1 LPSFLGELYV
11 PKKGKKV
18 VLNSYIPQDEI
29 KFRLMK
35 MKLSLMNWRAQMS
48 KFAGSSQIPTE
59 VTDHAMAVSMK
70 AHIPL
75 IEWMMGED
83 NCGVGNTWEVPMLDW
98 KHAMHCI
105 IEGMYSSSQRSDWRE
120 SKIKQVWREIAEFSE
135 FSLMGFPWQ
144 EVWEVD
150 EQGQHL
156 EQVDVML
163 SLEF

>member
-1 LPSFLGELYV
+1 
-11 PKKGKKV
+11 
-18 VLNSYIPQDEI
+18 
-29 KFRLMK
+29 
-35 MKLSLMNWRAQMS
+35 
-48 KFAGSSQIPTE
+48 
-59 VTDHAMAVSMK
+59 
-70 AHIPL
+70 
-75 IEWMMGED
+75 
-83 NCGVGNTWEVPMLDW
+83 MLDW